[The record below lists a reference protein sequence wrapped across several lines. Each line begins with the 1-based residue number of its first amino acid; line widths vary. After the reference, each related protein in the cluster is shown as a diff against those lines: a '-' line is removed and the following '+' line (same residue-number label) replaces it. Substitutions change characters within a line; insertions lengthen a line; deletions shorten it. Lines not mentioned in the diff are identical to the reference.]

1 MKRELKILILPHYAD
16 QSIPMRTQAA
26 EIFGNYMSL
35 THKCKALINTKSKR
49 HFFWKRIEFY
59 NLPLF
64 NFIRKIFQLQKS
76 FKFDIIFIR
85 DDLLLLILGLI
96 LKKCYGLPVLIHYT
110 IPIKF
115 ITDFDFKWYHPKR
128 LGGTVKHLLTLKLM
142 KKVDLV
148 LPTSEWM
155 GKYLISMGIN
165 EKKIH
170 NYPNGANLDLF
181 CPSPYPK
188 DEKNPYYIYTGAIS
202 KIRKLDILLF
212 AMKKV
217 CNKYAK
223 AHLYMLGYGDDIN
236 YLMQL
241 AEKLGIKQNVT
252 FTGQIPYNEVPK
264 YLNKSHIALCS
275 IAPLYHYKLAS
286 PLKLF
291 EYMSSSKP
299 VIANK
304 EIPAHIKPVKESKC
318 GLLVNFTSESFADAM
333 IKIFEDPLMAEQMGK
348 NGREWLEK
356 NRSYKKIAQELESK
370 IFKLLEYS

>member
-1 MKRELKILILPHYAD
+1 
-16 QSIPMRTQAA
+16 MRTQAA
-26 EIFGNYMSL
+26 EIFGSYFSMRHL
-35 THKCKALINTKSKR
+35 CKALIHSKIER
-49 HFFWKRIEFY
+49 HFYWKEIEFY

-64 NFIRKIFQLQKS
+64 KFIKKIFQLQNS
-76 FKFDIIFIR
+76 IKFDIIFIR

-96 LKKCYGLPVLIHYT
+96 LKKRYKLPVLIHYT

-128 LGGTVKHLLTLKLM
+128 IGGTIKHLLTLKLM

-155 GKYLISMGIN
+155 GKYLISMGIKK
-165 EKKIH
+165 EKIH

-181 CPSPYPK
+181 FPTPYPK
-188 DEKNPYYIYTGAIS
+188 DEENPTYIYIGSVS

-212 AMKKV
+212 AMEKV
-217 CNKYAK
+217 CKKYPK

-236 YLMQL
+236 DLLLL
-241 AEKLGIKQNVT
+241 AEKLDIKHNVT
-252 FTGQIPYNEVPK
+252 FTGQIPYDEVPK
-264 YLNKSHIALCS
+264 YLNKSHITLCS

-291 EYMSSSKP
+291 EYMSSSRP

-304 EIPAHIKPVKESKC
+304 EIPAHIRPIKQSKC

-333 IKIFEDPLMAEQMGK
+333 IKIFEDPLMADEMGK
-348 NGREWLEK
+348 NGRKWLKE
-356 NRSYKKIAQELESK
+356 NRSYEKIAKKLESK
-370 IFKLLEYS
+370 IFKLIE